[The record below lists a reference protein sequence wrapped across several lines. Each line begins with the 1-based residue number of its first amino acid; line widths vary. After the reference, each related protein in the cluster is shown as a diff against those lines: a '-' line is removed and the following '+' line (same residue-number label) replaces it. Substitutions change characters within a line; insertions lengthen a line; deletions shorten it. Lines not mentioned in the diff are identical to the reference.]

1 MPSIRLASLQD
12 LNQISSLFDA
22 YRVFYEKESDL
33 EGAQSFLKDRLENNE
48 SVIYLAIDD
57 ANNAVG
63 FIQLYPL
70 FSSTR
75 MARLW
80 LLNDLFVD
88 PNARRQGIAKQLL
101 EKAKQHCRES
111 KACGFFLE
119 TGVDNVEGNALYPAA
134 GMTLNDDHNFYYW
147 DVVN

>member
-1 MPSIRLASLQD
+1 MISIHRITIHD
-12 LNQISSLFDA
+12 LDKLYPLFDA
-22 YRVFYEKESDL
+22 YRVFYEKDSDM
-33 EGAQSFLKDRLENNE
+33 EGAKNFLKERLKNNE
-48 SVIYLAIDD
+48 SVIYQAMDD
-57 ANNAVG
+57 AKNVLG

-75 MARLW
+75 MSRLW

-88 PNARRQGIAKQLL
+88 PSARRQGIAKQLL
-101 EKAKQHCRES
+101 ERAKQHCQET

-119 TGVDNVEGNALYPAA
+119 TGVDNLEGNALYPAA

-147 DVVN
+147 DVE

>member
-1 MPSIRLASLQD
+1 MSSIRKATVQD
-12 LNQISSLFDA
+12 LDLISPLFDA
-22 YRVFYEKESDL
+22 YRVFYEKDSDMK
-33 EGAQSFLKDRLENNE
+33 GAKNFLKERLENNE
-48 SVIYLAIDD
+48 SVIYLAMEDD
-57 ANNAVG
+57 KNAVG

-88 PNARRQGIAKQLL
+88 PSARRKGIAKQLL
-101 EKAKQHCRES
+101 EKAKQHCHKT

-119 TGVDNVEGNALYPAA
+119 TGVDNIEGNALYPAA

-147 DVVN
+147 DVGG